1 VGRPK
6 NELLS
11 EFNNEQSVKT
21 VYFKPVYKTYK
32 RPKKSHK
39 PIRVLAIGDCH
50 DSVEIP
56 DKSRFYAMGK
66 YAKENNIDKIIQIG
80 DFSSMDSMSFHEPN
94 WTKKGQAKPSFKK
107 EILSFFEA
115 LSAFDE
121 GLGGH
126 EATKHVTL
134 GNHEDR
140 IGRFVNE
147 HPELAELLYEKVYEL
162 LTDFGWSYSPFGE
175 FHFVGDVGFTHVP
188 LNTMGKPYGGKNSEN
203 QIGNDSLHDIVYG
216 HTHKAVVKHIP
227 KIGQEYVTVVNLG
240 CSLPHG
246 YIEDYAKHSVTG
258 WSYGVYDL
266 TIQDGKIKEHSWV
279 SMQTLMKDYT

>member
-1 VGRPK
+1 MGRPK
-6 NELLS
+6 KEPLVD
-11 EFNNEQSVKT
+11 FNKT
-21 VYFKPVYKTYK
+21 EPKKNVYLKPIYKNYP

-50 DSVEIP
+50 DSVELK

-66 YAKENNIDKIIQIG
+66 YAKENNVDRIIQIG

-94 WTKKGQAKPSFKK
+94 WTQKGQAKPSFQK
-107 EILSFFEA
+107 EIVSFFKA
-115 LSAFDE
+115 LSAFDK

-126 EATKHVTL
+126 KATKHVTL

-162 LTDFGWSYSPFGE
+162 LTDFGWDYSKFGE
-175 FHFVGDVGFTHVP
+175 LHFISDVAFTHVP
-188 LNTMGKPYGGKNSEN
+188 FNTMGKPYGGKTSEN

-216 HTHKAVVKHIP
+216 HSHKAVVKHIP
-227 KIGQEYVTVVNLG
+227 KIGQDHVTVINLG
-240 CSLPHG
+240 CSLPPG
-246 YIEDYAKHSVTG
+246 YIEDYAKHSVTS

-266 TIQDGKIKEHSWV
+266 TIRDGKIKEHSWV
-279 SMQTLMKDYT
+279 SMETLLKDYT